1 MTKLYYLAPYVVT
14 IGMAKDKHPQKLN
27 RRNRGRKAR
36 ATRMSIIGPTPKF
49 PQPPWAISMVPKP
62 SFAKKKQRT
71 KVLREIRKD
80 PTSNALEDA
89 KRKLAEPERDDAV
102 KFPSFDNT
110 DDFWSETTVEPTSFP
125 SDNPFWALS
134 IWKR

>member
-14 IGMAKDKHPQKLN
+14 IGMAKNKHPQKLN

-36 ATRMSIIGPTPKF
+36 ATRMPIIGPTPKF

-80 PTSNALEDA
+80 PTSNALEAA
-89 KRKLAEPERDDAV
+89 KRTISGARQLLNRHPFHQIAHFGPLNLETMTNQSRL
-102 KFPSFDNT
+102 PS
-110 DDFWSETTVEPTSFP
+110 
-125 SDNPFWALS
+125 LS
-134 IWKR
+134 KQLQLSKQ